1 MSSRFFVRYLLLP
14 VTVVLTYGTYAF
26 FIYSDILHEVL
37 GPILTDFIAFSVSL
51 TVLSAILLSFEWG
64 YGSQKYKLNRR
75 QKLTDFAFATY
86 AILFLGIFHPLLLL
100 LPEEG
105 LLGSWMPFIDMP
117 VWAQILWGIAF
128 HDLLLYWWH
137 RFEHETG
144 DSFLWRLHLG
154 HHAPARLSLLSGAR
168 AHTFDLMSLIVA
180 LFITRSMGLSNEAM
194 FWVMFHPSALGGIH
208 HSNLDMRLG
217 IFNYILP
224 GPEFHRAHHR
234 TEIDLALNYASVFP
248 LWDWAFGT
256 LVPSAP
262 ADSTVYGVSYI
273 DDEEET
279 FGSIHAYPFT
289 GKAPESAIQENA
301 AQERRIR
308 LKKPPVTPEIPLKPV
323 PVAAVRKKATVPIR
337 EAV

>member
-1 MSSRFFVRYLLLP
+1 VAS
-14 VTVVLTYGTYAF
+14 
-26 FIYSDILHEVL
+26 
-37 GPILTDFIAFSVSL
+37 
-51 TVLSAILLSFEWG
+51 TVLSIILLSFEWG

-75 QKLTDFAFATY
+75 QKFTDMAFAIF
-86 AILFLGIFHPLLLL
+86 AVLFLGIFHPLLLL

-105 LLGSWMPFIDMP
+105 LLGSWMPFDTMP
-117 VWAQILWGIAF
+117 IWAQILWGIAF
-128 HDLLLYWWH
+128 HDFLLYWWH

-194 FWVMFHPSALGGIH
+194 FWVMFHPTALGAFH
-208 HSNLDMRLG
+208 HCNLDMRLG
-217 IFNYILP
+217 IFNYVFP

-262 ADSTVYGVSYI
+262 ADSTVFGVSYI
-273 DDEEET
+273 NDEKET

-289 GKAPESAIQENA
+289 GKAPEAAVLENA
-301 AQERRIR
+301 KQERRIR
-308 LKKPPVTPEIPLKPV
+308 LKKPVHQPQEIKLKPT
-323 PVAAVRKKATVPIR
+323 PRSQPRQSAKPIR